1 MPGVWTVLPA
11 LLQVDESESSHS
23 GLASVPPV
31 GMTKREKKYS
41 RRDYTSIT
49 DELEELLPGGA
60 QGRAQEEWS
69 PAPAIQ
75 REAELLK
82 VYT

>member
-1 MPGVWTVLPA
+1 M
-11 LLQVDESESSHS
+11 LQVEESESSHS
-23 GLASVPPV
+23 GLASVVLV
-31 GMTKREKKYS
+31 GMGKREKKYS

-60 QGRAQEEWS
+60 QGRAQQE
-69 PAPAIQ
+69 PTPPAIQ

-82 VYT
+82 VYTCCNCYW